1 MRDGHI
7 IEVDD
12 LHKSYG
18 PLKAVD
24 GISFFVQQG
33 EVFGILGPNGA
44 GKTTTV
50 EILEGMRTPDSGRA
64 TINGIDVGAD
74 PRRVKAL
81 IGVQLQSSYFFDY
94 LKLTELLEVLASL
107 YKRKVEPL
115 DLLRKVELED
125 KASSYFEKL
134 SGGQKQRFSIAAAL
148 VNEPLVLFLDEPTS
162 GLDPQSRRHMWDLVR
177 GISEAGTTVL
187 LTTHYMEEA
196 ELLCD
201 RVAVMDH
208 GHVIALDRPD
218 ALIDG
223 LLAKGFRKER
233 VEKQADLEDVFL
245 DLTGRELREE

>member
-107 YKRKVEPL
+107 YKRNFP
-115 DLLRKVELED
+115 D
-125 KASSYFEKL
+125 
-134 SGGQKQRFSIAAAL
+134 Q
-148 VNEPLVLFLDEPTS
+148 P
-162 GLDPQSRRHMWDLVR
+162 R
-177 GISEAGTTVL
+177 GSV
-187 LTTHYMEEA
+187 
-196 ELLCD
+196 
-201 RVAVMDH
+201 
-208 GHVIALDRPD
+208 VIR
-218 ALIDG
+218 
-223 LLAKGFRKER
+223 
-233 VEKQADLEDVFL
+233 
-245 DLTGRELREE
+245 

>member
-1 MRDGHI
+1 M
-7 IEVDD
+7 
-12 LHKSYG
+12 
-18 PLKAVD
+18 
-24 GISFFVQQG
+24 
-33 EVFGILGPNGA
+33 
-44 GKTTTV
+44 
-50 EILEGMRTPDSGRA
+50 
-64 TINGIDVGAD
+64 
-74 PRRVKAL
+74 
-81 IGVQLQSSYFFDY
+81 
-94 LKLTELLEVLASL
+94 LASL

>member
-1 MRDGHI
+1 M
-7 IEVDD
+7 
-12 LHKSYG
+12 
-18 PLKAVD
+18 
-24 GISFFVQQG
+24 
-33 EVFGILGPNGA
+33 
-44 GKTTTV
+44 
-50 EILEGMRTPDSGRA
+50 
-64 TINGIDVGAD
+64 
-74 PRRVKAL
+74 
-81 IGVQLQSSYFFDY
+81 
-94 LKLTELLEVLASL
+94 
-107 YKRKVEPL
+107 
-115 DLLRKVELED
+115 
-125 KASSYFEKL
+125 
-134 SGGQKQRFSIAAAL
+134 
-148 VNEPLVLFLDEPTS
+148 LFLDEPTS

>member
-1 MRDGHI
+1 MVRYLPSRQLRWVI
-7 IEVDD
+7 
-12 LHKSYG
+12 
-18 PLKAVD
+18 
-24 GISFFVQQG
+24 
-33 EVFGILGPNGA
+33 
-44 GKTTTV
+44 
-50 EILEGMRTPDSGRA
+50 PD
-64 TINGIDVGAD
+64 
-74 PRRVKAL
+74 
-81 IGVQLQSSYFFDY
+81 
-94 LKLTELLEVLASL
+94 
-107 YKRKVEPL
+107 KRKVEPL

-233 VEKQADLEDVFL
+233 VEKQADPEDVFL